1 MEEAVQSARRGQ
13 RASAPPSDVR
23 AAQFRTTI
31 IPHLDAAYNLARF
44 LSRDPDAAQDI
55 VQDAYL
61 RAFRSFGDFRGGSS
75 RAWILAIVR
84 NCHHTWLAER
94 RRASIGE
101 LLADSACS
109 AADEGEA
116 GERRVWPGDESTP
129 ETDLLR
135 RSEAQEVRSTLEA
148 LPEAFREVLVL
159 RELED
164 FSYREIAEAT
174 AIPIGTVMSR
184 LSRARKLFEAA
195 WRHRMGDEDA
205 S

>member
-1 MEEAVQSARRGQ
+1 V
-13 RASAPPSDVR
+13 SDVR

-61 RAFRSFGDFRGGSS
+61 RAFRSFGDYRGGSS
-75 RAWILAIVR
+75 RAWVLAIVR
-84 NCHHTWLAER
+84 NCHHTWFAQR
-94 RRASIGE
+94 RRASMVE
-101 LLADSACS
+101 PLAGGPGSP
-109 AADEGEA
+109 ADERAA
-116 GERRVWPGDESTP
+116 GERHDLLEDEATP

-164 FSYREIAEAT
+164 LSYREIAETTAT
-174 AIPIGTVMSR
+174 PIGTVMSR

-195 WRHRMGDEDA
+195 WRRRMGEEDA